1 MTQNKGTI
9 LVVDDKQYNL
19 KILANML
26 ANQGYRVLEAA
37 NGTIAINLAQAHV
50 PNLILLD
57 IKMPEMDGYE
67 VCIELKKNLITQQ
80 IPIIFISS
88 IENIE
93 EKVEAFEV
101 GGIDFINKPFH
112 PIEVLARIKTHLR
125 ISYLQA
131 QLLAQAKLLEDQNI
145 SLQKEI
151 SDLTGIDWVLYAE
164 LKVAIDRQDLRLF
177 YQPIVNFE
185 TNLITGFEAL
195 IRWQHPQRGL
205 ISPDQFI
212 GLVEATDLIYPIGQ
226 WVLKTA
232 CQQLQIWQQYFPS
245 YANLTMSVNVSTKQL
260 SEFNLVKDIREILC
274 DYQINPHCLKLEITE
289 SAVMGDRDRTLQI
302 LDQLKDLNVQF
313 CIDDFGTGYSSL
325 RRLTDFPIDVLK
337 IDRSFI
343 QNGEWVIVKA
353 IGSLAF
359 SLGKTIVV
367 EGIESVAQLTILKT
381 LFHSSLTECSGQG
394 YLFDKPL
401 NPESV
406 FDLLSTTPS
415 SANVRG
421 VGQSISDLGRSKSL

>member
-26 ANQGYRVLEAA
+26 VNQGYRVLEAV
-37 NGTIAINLAQAHV
+37 NGTSAINLAQEHL

-67 VCIELKKNLITQQ
+67 VCIELKNNLITQQ
-80 IPIIFISS
+80 IPVIFISA

-93 EKVEAFEV
+93 EKVEAFAV

-112 PIEVLARIKTHLR
+112 LIEVLARIETHLR
-125 ISYLQA
+125 ISSLQT
-131 QLLAQAKLLEDQNI
+131 QLLEQTKLLEDQNI

-151 SDLTGIDWVLYAE
+151 SNLTGVDWALHAE
-164 LKVAIDRQDLRLF
+164 LKAAIDCQELRLF
-177 YQPIVNFE
+177 YQPIVNFK

-205 ISPDQFI
+205 IFPDQFI
-212 GLVEATDLIYPIGQ
+212 GLVEATNLIYPIGQ

-232 CQQLQIWQQYFPS
+232 CQQLQIWQQYFPN

-260 SEFNLVKDIREILC
+260 SEFSLVEDVREILY
-274 DYQINPHCLKLEITE
+274 DYQINSHCLKLEITE
-289 SAVMGDRDRTLQI
+289 SAVMGDQDRTLQI
-302 LDQLKDLNVQF
+302 LHQLKDLNVQF

-343 QNGEWVIVKA
+343 QNEEWIIVKA

-381 LFHSSLTECSGQG
+381 LFHSSLAECYGQG
-394 YLFDKPL
+394 YLFAKPL
-401 NPESV
+401 SPELV

-415 SANVRG
+415 SVPTQK
-421 VGQSISDLGRSKSL
+421 V